1 MNKQHKK
8 PRCDDMYRA
17 ILTLKTVDECK
28 QFFDDLCTVTELQAM
43 EQRYQVAQY
52 LDAGLIY
59 NDILEKTGASSATIS
74 RVNKCLVYGSD
85 GYRRMLDRLKE
96 EGLLQEL
103 REKICIGQGY
113 RGKSGALGVGSC
125 TSGFACNLKGCPPT
139 DEQMYEF
146 LKQYIAT
153 RRKTEAEK

>member
-59 NDILEKTGASSATIS
+59 NERHRTGDRCIHCDDQPRQPQPAVWHR
-74 RVNKCLVYGSD
+74 RV
-85 GYRRMLDRLKE
+85 
-96 EGLLQEL
+96 
-103 REKICIGQGY
+103 
-113 RGKSGALGVGSC
+113 
-125 TSGFACNLKGCPPT
+125 
-139 DEQMYEF
+139 
-146 LKQYIAT
+146 
-153 RRKTEAEK
+153 

>member
-17 ILTLKTVDECK
+17 ILTLKTVEECK

-74 RVNKCLVYGSD
+74 RVNRSLNYGM
-85 GYRRMLDRLKE
+85 GAYRIIFDRMKE
-96 EGLLQEL
+96 E
-103 REKICIGQGY
+103 
-113 RGKSGALGVGSC
+113 
-125 TSGFACNLKGCPPT
+125 
-139 DEQMYEF
+139 EQ
-146 LKQYIAT
+146 KQKEQQA
-153 RRKTEAEK
+153 